1 MTRTKKPSRASTIAR
16 RNVGQDVILSYSRV
30 THGRNKEHVVAPG
43 TLCGG
48 PMRSMGV
55 ITKVEPD
62 SLAADLG
69 LKPGDELLAVNGFPV
84 EDMIDVQFYAAE
96 EHVELTVRRNV
107 SDGTTAREFV
117 LGGEREY
124 DQPLG
129 LEFAHPTFDIDIRR
143 CNNLCTFCFVLQM
156 APRMRRTLYIKDDD
170 YRYSFLYG
178 HFVTLTNL
186 SEHDRRRI
194 EEQHLSPLYVSVHAT
209 ELDVR
214 RKLLRND
221 DAPDILEQLRWLAQ
235 CGIEVHT
242 QIVVTPGL
250 NDGEHLERSVRDLAE
265 FWPTV
270 RSVSI
275 VPVGITRHHKYA
287 ERPNTPAEMKVVLDR
302 VRSWQREFRRKLG
315 VRFAYL
321 TDEWYLVTG
330 RPIPPRA
337 HYDGLRLEENG
348 LGMVRGFLE
357 DWRKAKR
364 KISNLKSQISRATLA
379 TGELFAPVL
388 REAAK
393 EIASLSGVRVDV
405 VPIHNERLGRTITVA
420 GLLMGTDVIA
430 QLQTH
435 DRSDLVV
442 LPRIMFDHPTGVALD
457 DVSVSDI
464 EEALGRPVTL
474 AATMS
479 ELLSVLTGRVQPL
492 HSNSML

>member
-1 MTRTKKPSRASTIAR
+1 MTRAKSPSSKSFSTPNITHG
-16 RNVGQDVILSYSRV
+16 RNTVSR
-30 THGRNKEHVVAPG
+30 GRNKEHVVAPA
-43 TLCGG
+43 TLHGG
-48 PMRSMGV
+48 IIAG
-55 ITKVEPD
+55 VEPG

-84 EDMIDVQFYAAE
+84 EDVIDVQFYAAE
-96 EHVELTVRRNV
+96 EHVELTVRR
-107 SDGTTAREFV
+107 DAPGGTGVREFV
-117 LGGEREY
+117 LGSEREY

-129 LEFAHPTFDIDIRR
+129 LEFTHPTFDIDIRR

-186 SEHDRRRI
+186 SEHDRERI
-194 EEQHLSPLYVSVHAT
+194 ERQHLSPLYVSVHAT

-221 DAPDILEQLRWLAQ
+221 DAPDILEQLRWLAR

-250 NDGEHLERSVRDLAE
+250 NDGEHLERSVRDLAG

-270 RSVSI
+270 QSVSI
-275 VPVGITRHHKYA
+275 VPVGITRHHKYG
-287 ERPNTPAEMKVVLDR
+287 ERPNTPAEMNVVLDN
-302 VRSWQREFRRKLG
+302 VQPWQKEFRKTLG
-315 VRFAYL
+315 VRFAYP

-337 HYDGLRLEENG
+337 HYDSLHLEENG
-348 LGMVRGFLE
+348 LGMVRGFLD
-357 DWRKAKR
+357 DWRRAR
-364 KISNLKSQISRATLA
+364 RQISNIKFQISKATLA

-388 REAAK
+388 RKAA
-393 EIASLSGVRVDV
+393 EEFTSLSGVKLDV
-405 VPIHNERLGRTITVA
+405 IPIRNERLGETITVS
-420 GLLMGTDVIA
+420 GLLMGADVIA
-430 QLQTH
+430 QLQAR
-435 DRSDLVV
+435 DLGELVV

-464 EEALGRPVTL
+464 AGALGRPVVL

-479 ELLSVLTGRVQPL
+479 ELLEVLTNRAKPV
-492 HSNSML
+492 